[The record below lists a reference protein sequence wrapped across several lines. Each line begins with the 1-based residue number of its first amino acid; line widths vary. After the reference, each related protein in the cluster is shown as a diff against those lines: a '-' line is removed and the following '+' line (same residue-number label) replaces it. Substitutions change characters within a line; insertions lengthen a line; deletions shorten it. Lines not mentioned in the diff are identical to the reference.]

1 MTKHFALL
9 LAACASDP
17 TIDPAPRAAEAA
29 LFPAD
34 SHPYGTSLEGW
45 AERWWQWGLGI
56 PLAQNP
62 NDTPNVSADIHQ
74 GGPVYFLPN
83 PPPGS
88 ATTFTVPR
96 HTAAAV
102 LLSSVAEIVATVSA
116 ATAPSSR
123 KSNRL

>member
-1 MTKHFALL
+1 MTKLFALA
-9 LAACASDP
+9 LAACASEP
-17 TIDPAPRAAEAA
+17 SIDQAPRAVEAA
-29 LFPAD
+29 LFPVD

-74 GGPVYFLPN
+74 DGPVYFLPN
-83 PPPGS
+83 PPRGS
-88 ATTFTVPR
+88 STTFTVPR

-102 LLSSVAEIVATVSA
+102 LL
-116 ATAPSSR
+116 
-123 KSNRL
+123 